1 MAVEWLDWYAVAKY
15 AFLFCI
21 FIVAWGVMTHTRLRY
36 IITAVGLVQAFIVLG
51 QFSGLIQSRH
61 ILFDVT
67 GFMGNPGQMGGF
79 QAVASVC
86 CLSLIKEYRHGQ
98 KVWLMAVFALLSLSL
113 AVSDSRA
120 AWIAMLAGTA
130 FVYRKEIQGAFKKR
144 KSLIPVS
151 VAVLAVFAVGLYLYR
166 SGSADARL
174 LIWRVSLD
182 MIADRPLTGFG
193 PGNFPR
199 YYMLYQAD
207 WFRAHPDSEF
217 AAVADNAVYSF
228 NEYIKLA
235 VEAGLPGLLLFVAA
249 LCLLWHYTKDRDSFA
264 SLTTLLVFGFFSYPS
279 DKLLPAS
286 LMPLITG
293 TVLHDRFGALSGN
306 AGVRFSAMAAT
317 AVMAMAIYVF
327 SGMGHPEK
335 HYAGIPD
342 CETWCDLGQASEAA
356 GEPGQA
362 EEYYRTASY
371 MIPTRLRPNYL
382 LWKLYLDAGR
392 NDDATRTAW
401 KILSMP
407 LKVENT
413 YTLRVKDEVREW
425 LAGRTGD

>member
-1 MAVEWLDWYAVAKY
+1 MDLYKE
-15 AFLFCI
+15 
-21 FIVAWGVMTHTRLRY
+21 R
-36 IITAVGLVQAFIVLG
+36 
-51 QFSGLIQSRH
+51 
-61 ILFDVT
+61 
-67 GFMGNPGQMGGF
+67 GGG
-79 QAVASVC
+79 
-86 CLSLIKEYRHGQ
+86 Y
-98 KVWLMAVFALLSLSL
+98 
-113 AVSDSRA
+113 
-120 AWIAMLAGTA
+120 
-130 FVYRKEIQGAFKKR
+130 
-144 KSLIPVS
+144 LIPVS
-151 VAVLAVFAVGLYLYR
+151 VAVLAGFAVGLYFYR

-174 LIWRVSLD
+174 LIW
-182 MIADRPLTGFG
+182 P
-193 PGNFPR
+193 
-199 YYMLYQAD
+199 
-207 WFRAHPDSEF
+207 
-217 AAVADNAVYSF
+217 
-228 NEYIKLA
+228 
-235 VEAGLPGLLLFVAA
+235 
-249 LCLLWHYTKDRDSFA
+249 
-264 SLTTLLVFGFFSYPS
+264 LLVFGFFSYPS

>member
-36 IITAVGLVQAFIVLG
+36 IITAVGLVQAFIVFG

-79 QAVASVC
+79 QAVA
-86 CLSLIKEYRHGQ
+86 
-98 KVWLMAVFALLSLSL
+98 
-113 AVSDSRA
+113 
-120 AWIAMLAGTA
+120 
-130 FVYRKEIQGAFKKR
+130 
-144 KSLIPVS
+144 
-151 VAVLAVFAVGLYLYR
+151 
-166 SGSADARL
+166 
-174 LIWRVSLD
+174 
-182 MIADRPLTGFG
+182 
-193 PGNFPR
+193 
-199 YYMLYQAD
+199 
-207 WFRAHPDSEF
+207 
-217 AAVADNAVYSF
+217 DNAVYPF

-235 VEAGLPGLLLFVAA
+235 VETGIPGLLLFVAA

>member
-36 IITAVGLVQAFIVLG
+36 IITAVGLVQAFIVFG

-130 FVYRKEIQGAFKKR
+130 FVYRKEIHGAFKKR
-144 KSLIPVS
+144 KYLIPVS
-151 VAVLAVFAVGLYLYR
+151 VAVLAGFAVGLYFYR

-174 LIWRVSLD
+174 LIW
-182 MIADRPLTGFG
+182 P
-193 PGNFPR
+193 
-199 YYMLYQAD
+199 
-207 WFRAHPDSEF
+207 
-217 AAVADNAVYSF
+217 
-228 NEYIKLA
+228 
-235 VEAGLPGLLLFVAA
+235 
-249 LCLLWHYTKDRDSFA
+249 
-264 SLTTLLVFGFFSYPS
+264 LLVFGFFSYPS

>member
-1 MAVEWLDWYAVAKY
+1 M
-15 AFLFCI
+15 
-21 FIVAWGVMTHTRLRY
+21 
-36 IITAVGLVQAFIVLG
+36 
-51 QFSGLIQSRH
+51 
-61 ILFDVT
+61 
-67 GFMGNPGQMGGF
+67 
-79 QAVASVC
+79 
-86 CLSLIKEYRHGQ
+86 
-98 KVWLMAVFALLSLSL
+98 
-113 AVSDSRA
+113 
-120 AWIAMLAGTA
+120 
-130 FVYRKEIQGAFKKR
+130 
-144 KSLIPVS
+144 
-151 VAVLAVFAVGLYLYR
+151 
-166 SGSADARL
+166 
-174 LIWRVSLD
+174 
-182 MIADRPLTGFG
+182 
-193 PGNFPR
+193 
-199 YYMLYQAD
+199 
-207 WFRAHPDSEF
+207 
-217 AAVADNAVYSF
+217 
-228 NEYIKLA
+228 A

-279 DKLLPAS
+279 DKLLSAS
-286 LMPLITG
+286 LLPLITG

-413 YTLRVKDEVREW
+413 YTLRVKEEVREW